1 MIMKNRKTVEIDFVK
16 EKINLALSNKEFPLN
31 TDQKEILCATLETIL
46 HKVNGYRGFMFLDNS
61 DTEILTNGYFSRKY
75 F

>member
-1 MIMKNRKTVEIDFVK
+1 MKNRKTIEIQFIKD
-16 EKINLALSNKEFPLN
+16 KINTALASTLN

-46 HKVNGYRGFMFLDNS
+46 HKVDGYKGFMFLDNS